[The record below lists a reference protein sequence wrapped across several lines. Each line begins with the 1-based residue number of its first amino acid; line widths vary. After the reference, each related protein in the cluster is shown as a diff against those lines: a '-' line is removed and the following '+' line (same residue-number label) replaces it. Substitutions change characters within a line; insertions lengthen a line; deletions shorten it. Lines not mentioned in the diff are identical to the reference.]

1 VDVHRSEEGADL
13 HGRHD
18 IGRKEVFEGEFEVVW
33 GENLGGLD
41 EPLKERFEL
50 VGGVLCHRA

>member
-18 IGRKEVFEGEFEVVW
+18 IGRKEVFEGEFEVV
-33 GENLGGLD
+33 
-41 EPLKERFEL
+41 
-50 VGGVLCHRA
+50 